1 MKYTKLQLKSM
12 AETVLG
18 AKALNDS
25 RYNSLVHA
33 LIKRTS
39 LSLQEVQGRI
49 FELSKFKQDK

>member
-12 AETVLG
+12 AETALG

-25 RYNSLVHA
+25 RYDLLLQA
-33 LIKRTS
+33 LMKRTS

-49 FELSKFKQDK
+49 FELSKFKQDN